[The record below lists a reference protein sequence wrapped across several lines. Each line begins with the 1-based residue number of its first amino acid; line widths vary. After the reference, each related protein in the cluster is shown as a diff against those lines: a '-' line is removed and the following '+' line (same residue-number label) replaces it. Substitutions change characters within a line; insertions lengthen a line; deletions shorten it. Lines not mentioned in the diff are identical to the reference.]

1 MCVRAFAI
9 ACALSI
15 MLFVTHR
22 SGAQVFP
29 DVEKRIVKV
38 FLPPLV
44 GLFSAA
50 GRWVKQIITKEFRSS
65 LFGRW
70 VKWEE
75 RAWGRGE
82 TRKDVAKVFP
92 QFSKMFCTLLLLG
105 RKRDGFYLGRGK
117 GGEFLLF
124 VRLTF
129 Q

>member
-1 MCVRAFAI
+1 MCVRSFAI

-22 SGAQVFP
+22 SGPQVFP

-38 FLPPLV
+38 FLPPPPPLV
-44 GLFSAA
+44 GLFLLWR
-50 GRWVKQIITKEFRSS
+50 GGEKQIITKEFRSS

-105 RKRDGFYLGRGK
+105 RKRDGFYLGRG
-117 GGEFLLF
+117 GRG
-124 VRLTF
+124 
-129 Q
+129 